1 MHIKESLWDKYK
13 EPYFSHR
20 RFKHK
25 DIVPLIEQSSLEKE
39 VVGRSFE
46 QREIYKLRWG
56 NGPVSIL
63 MWSQMHGNEA
73 TATMALFD
81 LMHCLATEP
90 ELQHLQEQLSIH
102 IVPMLNPDG
111 AERFQ
116 RRTAQDIDMN
126 RDALAQATPEG
137 KLLAALQH
145 ELKPDFSFNLHDQD
159 IRYAAGEKGEQT
171 AIAFLATAFDESR
184 GWNPTRTKAAQVIVG
199 LNAFLQ
205 AYIPSKIAK
214 FSDEF
219 EPRAFGD
226 CIQQWG
232 SSLILI
238 ESGGYGNNTEK
249 MYLRKL
255 NFLLYLK
262 AFELIADNSYRTT
275 DKEPY
280 EQIPL
285 NTRSLFNL
293 LIKNATWK
301 GSKVDI
307 GINLT
312 EINTHGATKFRL
324 DSVIEDMGD
333 LSLFGGISVFDASDY
348 EIQDFS
354 DFVDFQENV
363 PKEHLDGPKF
373 EEKAYFVLTKSGKPC
388 YIIINGILN
397 EL

>member
-1 MHIKESLWDKYK
+1 MQIQESLWDKYK

-39 VVGRSFE
+39 VVGVSFE
-46 QREIYKLRWG
+46 QRKIYKLRWG
-56 NGPVSIL
+56 NGPLVIL

-81 LMHCLATEP
+81 LMHCLGSDP
-90 ELQHLQEQLSIH
+90 DLQYLKEHLSIH

-137 KLLAALQH
+137 KLLADLQH

-159 IRYAAGEKGEQT
+159 IKYAAGEKGKQT

-199 LNAFLQ
+199 LNDFLQ
-205 AYIPSKIAK
+205 DYIPGKIAK

-238 ESGGYGNNTEK
+238 ESGGYGSDTEK

-262 AFELIADNSYRTT
+262 AFELIANKSYRTT
-275 DKEPY
+275 DKQPY
-280 EQIPL
+280 EEIPL

-293 LIKNATWK
+293 LIKNATLK
-301 GSKVDI
+301 GTKVDI

-312 EINTHGATKFRL
+312 EINTDGATNYRL

-333 LSLFGGISVFDASDY
+333 LSVFGGISVFDASEY
-348 EIQDFS
+348 EIKDFS
-354 DFVDFQENV
+354 DFKDLQANV

-373 EEKAYFVLTKSGKPC
+373 EEKAYFVLTKNGKPC
-388 YIIINGILN
+388 FTIINGTLN